1 VFAAVVLIVLA
12 LALGGCAGGDIS
24 PAGDA
29 PDAPGAE
36 QPPAPDAAIPRDPAT
51 LAERLASTQR
61 ELDRAVDAWRGQGDP
76 ARGAPPEDVTLY
88 ALDQQHIHR
97 LLSGRRAL
105 ARAVLARSPGRVAA
119 HARATIRA
127 RRKLAPL
134 ATPQPRRRFRT
145 GPPEPAGVLL
155 RHYREAQRRFGV
167 SWRVLAAVNLV
178 ESAFGRM
185 RNNSTAGA
193 QGPMQ
198 FIPSTWAAYGMGGDI
213 QDPHDAILGAANYL
227 HANGAPG
234 DYRNALYHYNPSS
247 LYVDAV
253 LAYAGRIRRD
263 ARNFF
268 SYYAWQVFV
277 RTPQGVRRITGPGT

>member
-1 VFAAVVLIVLA
+1 VFVAALLSVVLAV
-12 LALGGCAGGDIS
+12 GP
-24 PAGDA
+24 PAADA
-29 PDAPGAE
+29 PVPRE
-36 QPPAPDAAIPRDPAT
+36 PAV
-51 LAERLASTQR
+51 LAERLTTTQR
-61 ELDRAVDAWRGQGDP
+61 GLDEAVDAWRAQGDP

-88 ALDQQHIHR
+88 ALDQQRIHR
-97 LLSGRRAL
+97 LLSARPRL
-105 ARAVLARSPGRVAA
+105 ARAVLARVPGRIAA

-134 ATPQPRRRFRT
+134 ATPQPIRAFRT
-145 GPPEPAGVLL
+145 GPPEPAGRLL
-155 RHYREAQRRFGV
+155 KHYREAQRRFGV

-185 RNNSTAGA
+185 RNHSTAGA

-198 FIPSTWAAYGMGGDI
+198 FIPTTWAAYGMGGDVR
-213 QDPHDAILGAANYL
+213 DPHDAILGAANYL
-227 HANGAPG
+227 HANGAPR
-234 DYRNALYHYNPSS
+234 DYRAALYRYNPSD

-277 RTPQGVRRITGPGT
+277 RTPQGVRRITGPRT